1 MKIEIEIPDGIYCT
15 GCPCTMV
22 ISGGRDVSWHYGC
35 TLLHTECKSEGEF
48 QNRAIKHPMC
58 LGRSK

>member
-1 MKIEIEIPDGIYCT
+1 
-15 GCPCTMV
+15 
-22 ISGGRDVSWHYGC
+22 
-35 TLLHTECKSEGEF
+35 LLHTECKSEGEF